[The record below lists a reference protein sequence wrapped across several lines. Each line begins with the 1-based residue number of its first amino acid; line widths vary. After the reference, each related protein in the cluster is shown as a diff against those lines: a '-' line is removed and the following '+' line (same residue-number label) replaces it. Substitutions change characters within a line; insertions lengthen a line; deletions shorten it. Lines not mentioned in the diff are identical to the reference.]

1 MGSMGQRRIKG
12 RNERGKSKRGRGR
25 GEDKVLGWF
34 PDGRRPNNARTKKL
48 ADSWL
53 KLSFHMGNIDA
64 TTSWMIKDDRVDDL
78 KTAIQS
84 VVDAVSDDD
93 AGTVK
98 IQRPETSYPYW
109 TASMSM
115 VVSGVLLEADIESL
129 DLNEVM
135 DNAIVWV
142 NQQAIR

>member
-1 MGSMGQRRIKG
+1 MGDMGQPRIKG
-12 RNERGKSKRGRGR
+12 RNERRKPKRRR
-25 GEDKVLGWF
+25 SRTEDKILGWF

-64 TTSWMIKDDRVDDL
+64 TTGWMIKDDRVNDL
-78 KTAIQS
+78 KTGIQS
-84 VVDAVSDDD
+84 IVDAVSDDD

-98 IQRPETSYPYW
+98 IQRPEVSYPYW

-115 VVSGVLLEADIESL
+115 VVSGVLREADIESL

-135 DNAIVWV
+135 QNAIVWV